1 MCLTQFMITVVQNIR
16 HSVNTPLASELRV
29 LRYRMTQSFIYT
41 FNNRDSNRTL
51 KSMSHIFLSL
61 FEVGYGV

>member
-1 MCLTQFMITVVQNIR
+1 MITVVQNIR

-29 LRYRMTQSFIYT
+29 LRYRMTQSFITVILIEHLKACHT
-41 FNNRDSNRTL
+41 FFY
-51 KSMSHIFLSL
+51 H